1 MRWIVASIVALV
13 LGVCAAVVIRVHEL
27 PPMVE
32 CANSELA
39 ADGTLKNCRPAT
51 YLEYV
56 RELEHVQL
64 SPVYKCGADGLMH
77 DENGLVL
84 RQFFKSC
91 DPQTGAFTLPNGDV
105 AVPADKW
112 VPPKVPEK

>member
-1 MRWIVASIVALV
+1 MRWIVGSILALV
-13 LGVCAAVVIRVHEL
+13 LGVSAAIVIRVHAL
-27 PPMVE
+27 PTMLE

-56 RELEHVQL
+56 RELEHVQF
-64 SPVYKCGADGLMH
+64 SPVYKCGADGLVH

-84 RQFFKSC
+84 RDFFKSC
-91 DPQTGAFTLPNGDV
+91 NPQTGAFKDSNGDEW
-105 AVPADKW
+105 VPADKW
-112 VPPKVPEK
+112 VPPKVPVK

>member
-1 MRWIVASIVALV
+1 MRWIVASIVVVV
-13 LGVCAAVVIRVHEL
+13 LGVSAAIVIRVHEL
-27 PPMVE
+27 PPMLE
-32 CANSELA
+32 CANMNLA
-39 ADGTLKNCRPAT
+39 ADGTLKNCRRAT

-64 SPVYKCGADGLMH
+64 SPIYNCGADGLMH

-84 RQFFKSC
+84 RGSIKSC
-91 DPQTGAFTLPNGDV
+91 DPQTGEFTLPNGDV